1 MQQTLPNYF
10 NKIGN
15 KKAKGNKECPN
26 DQIDAFVGFFFF
38 VFVCL
43 FVFLQSTNLIMSVR
57 ALFSTKPLFN
67 PLTFN
72 HVGNSILF
80 KLVKLAILVKI

>member
-1 MQQTLPNYF
+1 MQQTLPHYF

-26 DQIDAFVGFFFF
+26 DQIDAFVGFFFL
-38 VFVCL
+38 FVC
-43 FVFLQSTNLIMSVR
+43 LQSTNLIMSVR

-72 HVGNSILF
+72 HVSNSILF

>member
-1 MQQTLPNYF
+1 MSVYTHICMQQTLPNYF

-38 VFVCL
+38 FFFVCL
-43 FVFLQSTNLIMSVR
+43 FFY
-57 ALFSTKPLFN
+57 N
-67 PLTFN
+67 PLT
-72 HVGNSILF
+72 
-80 KLVKLAILVKI
+80 